1 MKRMSKRALRRA
13 SARVFSRKHF
23 RAWLTPASRRARI
36 RPYAPSATI
45 PFAARVL
52 APDLARPV
60 DDLPDGEVEDGLI
73 KANAYAAGF
82 TVQLGTIDDLLGSGA
97 RGNEIF
103 HLTIGAL
110 TYEVALTEDP
120 DSFELIPDPVEFAIP
135 PTFLGGTNPWDNVTF
150 DMTWFVE
157 YGKGGS
163 TDSGLPAKLT
173 VDTTRPG
180 PGGSFL
186 GALKFPE
193 DILKNGITSRTFA
206 GVDYIEATVPG
217 YNGEKSG
224 DWLRPYINGVMDTDP
239 NHFAVVPYEDTGEIT
254 IRFYRGF
261 IEAQGDGAWAFQN
274 DVFPREENPSLL
286 SQAVLISVSL
296 EDALDDLDE
305 PTVPAY
311 DDDPVGSRIIDEA
324 DARRS
329 VIVHIPS
336 IAAITNLDSIE
347 ILWGDTVTA
356 GPVPVEDPDNIDIEV
371 EYAAVLEAWLEKNAD
386 AEDIAVPIDVRYNVY
401 GEENNLRGT
410 SDPHPV
416 EVNLHVAGGIVDPDP
431 GTEPN
436 ENLMP
441 LSTLSDSGAVN
452 RITLADSGK
461 DATAK
466 VPKLSRQED
475 ADGDFLPAFGV
486 GDVIRII
493 AQDDTEL
500 TTHTVVEEDL
510 EPPEGDLDITLDWAA
525 LAGLP
530 GGTTPFAYWID
541 TTLAGGGT
549 NTNKSP
555 PTNVVI
561 EDASALPGGGTLPP
575 VIMPER
581 GAPPETGDG
590 VALGHIV
597 NGVAIGFPIDIENF
611 DPETDTITLSIP
623 MYANRHTGAETPVPG
638 YGDSVGQNRFVLLPP
653 HTVLPPESGDVAEP
667 PVGEPSYKT
676 RPPITVPHILFRLM
690 PDRFPDLHGATFY
703 HTHVIWTIENSVGV
717 GTSPVDI
724 AGAMKVTFETRGE
737 VTDPSPASAS
747 TGVQSTTAGAEDGSD
762 AEFRH
767 DLAWLLRRLRNL
779 LG

>member
-36 RPYAPSATI
+36 RPYSPSGTI

-60 DDLPDGEVEDGLI
+60 DDLPDDEIEDGLI

-103 HLTIGAL
+103 HLTIGAV
-110 TYEVALTEDP
+110 TYEIALREDP
-120 DSFELIPDPVEFAIP
+120 ISYELLPDPVEFAIP
-135 PTFLGGTNPWDNVTF
+135 PTFLGGANPWDNVTF
-150 DMTWFVE
+150 DMKWHVE

-163 TDSGLPAKLT
+163 TDNGLPAKLT

-193 DILKNGITSRTFA
+193 DILKNGITSSTFS
-206 GVDYIEATVPG
+206 GRDYIEATVPG
-217 YNGEKSG
+217 YNGEKAG
-224 DWLRPYINGVMDTDP
+224 DWLRPYINGEIDKDNT
-239 NHFAVVPYEDTGEIT
+239 HFAVVPWEDAGEIT
-254 IRFYRGF
+254 IRFYRDF
-261 IEAQGDGAWAFQN
+261 IEAQGDGELTFQN
-274 DVFPREENPSLL
+274 DVFPREENPSQL
-286 SQAVLISVSL
+286 SQPVRISVSL
-296 EDALDDLDE
+296 EDALDELAE

-311 DDDPVGSRIIDEA
+311 DDDPVGSRLIVEA
-324 DARRS
+324 DARGP

-336 IAAITNLDSIE
+336 IPEITDVDSIK

-356 GPVPVEDPDNIDIEV
+356 GPVPVEDPTNIDIEV
-371 EYAAVLEAWLEKNAD
+371 EYAAVLAAWLEKNAAAD
-386 AEDIAVPIDVRYNVY
+386 DIGVPIDVRYSVY
-401 GEENNLRGT
+401 GEEGNLRGT

-436 ENLMP
+436 ENLLP
-441 LSTLSDSGAVN
+441 LSTLADSGAVN
-452 RITLADSGK
+452 RITLADNGK
-461 DATAK
+461 AATAK

-475 ADGDFLPAFGV
+475 ADGDFLPAFGAK
-486 GDVIRII
+486 DVIRII

-500 TTHTVVEEDL
+500 TAHTVIEEDL
-510 EPPEGDLDITLDWAA
+510 EVPDGDLDIVIEWDD

-530 GGTTPFAYWID
+530 GGTIPFAYWID
-541 TTLAGGGT
+541 TTLASGGT
-549 NTNKSP
+549 NTTKSP
-555 PTNVVI
+555 ITSVII
-561 EDASALPGGGTLPP
+561 EDASALPGGGTLPH

-581 GAPPETGDG
+581 GLPPDDEDN
-590 VALGHIV
+590 VRLDHIV
-597 NGVAIGFPIDIENF
+597 NTVAIGFPIDIENF
-611 DPETDTITLSIP
+611 DPETDTIRLSMP
-623 MYANRHTGAETPVPG
+623 MFMDRHKPAETPVPG
-638 YGDSVGQNRFVLLPP
+638 YGDVVGENRFVLLPP

-667 PVGEPSYKT
+667 PVDEPAFTT
-676 RPPITVPHILFRLM
+676 RPPITVPHILFRLE
-690 PDRFPDLHGATFY
+690 PDRLPELHGDHSY

-717 GTSPVDI
+717 GTSPVDEPL
-724 AGAMKVTFETRGE
+724 KVTFETRGE
-737 VTDPSPASAS
+737 VKDPSPASAS
-747 TGVQSTTAGAEDGSD
+747 TGVQSTTVGAEDGSD

-767 DLAWLLRRLRNL
+767 DLAWLLRRLKNL
-779 LG
+779 LS